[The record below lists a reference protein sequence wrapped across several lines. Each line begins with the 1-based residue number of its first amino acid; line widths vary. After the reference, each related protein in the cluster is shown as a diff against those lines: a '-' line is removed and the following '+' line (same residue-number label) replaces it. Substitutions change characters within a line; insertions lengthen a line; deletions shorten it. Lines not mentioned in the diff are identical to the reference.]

1 MQALQFKVTGLSS
14 VMGQKKVFLDRLK
27 TTQIADNFIFF
38 GMIFSFLLC
47 DECNAITCGSIPTM
61 AERNMKGYGWL
72 TVTENVSFNG
82 YLMAITLSMDITHK
96 ILNAILRKVELI
108 NF

>member
-1 MQALQFKVTGLSS
+1 MLKSS
-14 VMGQKKVFLDRLK
+14 K
-27 TTQIADNFIFF
+27 
-38 GMIFSFLLC
+38 
-47 DECNAITCGSIPTM
+47 ITCGSIPTM

>member
-1 MQALQFKVTGLSS
+1 M
-14 VMGQKKVFLDRLK
+14 K
-27 TTQIADNFIFF
+27 T
-38 GMIFSFLLC
+38 
-47 DECNAITCGSIPTM
+47 EAITCGSIPTM

-96 ILNAILRKVELI
+96 ILNAI
-108 NF
+108 

>member
-1 MQALQFKVTGLSS
+1 
-14 VMGQKKVFLDRLK
+14 
-27 TTQIADNFIFF
+27 
-38 GMIFSFLLC
+38 
-47 DECNAITCGSIPTM
+47 M